1 MSSAFKWFGQEMALQ
16 REEEELGASGTF
28 HVSSCWFGLRT
39 ESSFHMLKLLPVES
53 V

>member
-16 REEEELGASGTF
+16 REEELGASSTF

-39 ESSFHMLKLLPVES
+39 ESSFHILKLLPVES